1 MILFLSN
8 GHGEDLIGAT
18 LARRVREALTP
29 TASGPLPTAD
39 PPTAAISPTAAILPT
54 LQALAVVGEGRP
66 YLAAGVPLVGPRRV
80 LPSGG
85 FTRNSLA
92 NLWADLRAGLLSLLW
107 RQGAA
112 LRRLR
117 PETDL
122 VVAVGDILVL
132 FLARRVLRRP
142 TVFLPTAKSDY
153 IAPHFQ
159 IEVALMRECFKVYP
173 RDALTAAHLAEQ
185 GVPAEYVGNAMMDCL
200 DLSGVD
206 LRPALGA
213 SAAPS
218 DPAPQ
223 VVGLLPGSREEAYL
237 NLADLT
243 AVAARL
249 VRLASQPLAFPVA
262 LAPSLDPA
270 RATEAIRSAGGDAQV
285 LDSEATA
292 EPPPTFASA
301 AGRPLLTLIQGR
313 FGDVLL
319 ASDVVIGLAGTA
331 NEQAAGLGRPVVTF
345 PGRGAQ
351 FTPRFARAQQR
362 LLGEAVVLVEPPD
375 PARVAEI
382 TLHLL
387 ADSAER
393 QRRAAVGRERMGGP
407 GATGRMAAGI
417 VDAWTCVSSRRRQG

>member
-18 LARRVREALTP
+18 LARRVQK
-29 TASGPLPTAD
+29 
-39 PPTAAISPTAAILPT
+39 AAAGTT
-54 LQALAVVGEGRP
+54 VQALAVVGQGRP
-66 YLAAGVPLVGPRRV
+66 YLAAGIPLVGPRRV

-92 NLWADLRAGLLSLLW
+92 NLWADLRAGLFGLLW
-107 RQGAA
+107 RQAAA

-117 PETDL
+117 PEVDL

-132 FLARRVLRRP
+132 FLARRILRRP

-153 IAPHFQ
+153 IAPHFRV
-159 IEVALMRECFKVYP
+159 EVALMRECLKVYP
-173 RDALTAAHLAEQ
+173 RDALTAAHLAAQ
-185 GVPAEYVGNAMMDCL
+185 GAPAEYAGNAMMDCL
-200 DLSGVD
+200 DLSGAD
-206 LRPALGA
+206 LRPALEAA
-213 SAAPS
+213 SLPAPMAS
-218 DPAPQ
+218 HGPHGPAPGVPPGPAPQ
-223 VVGLLPGSREEAYL
+223 IVALLPGSREEAYR

-243 AVAARL
+243 TVAARL
-249 VRLASQPLAFPVA
+249 VRSSPQPLAFPVA

-270 RATEAIRSAGGDAQV
+270 RAAEAIRSAGGEAQL
-285 LDSEATA
+285 LDPDGPAAT
-292 EPPPTFASA
+292 PPAAPIPVATSPVADSA
-301 AGRPLLTLIQGR
+301 AVRPRLTLVPGR
-313 FGDVLL
+313 FGDVIQ
-319 ASDVVIGLAGTA
+319 ASDLVLGLAGTA

-387 ADSAER
+387 ADPAER
-393 QRRAAVGRERMGGP
+393 QRRAAVGRERLGGP
-407 GATGRMAAGI
+407 GATERMTAGI
-417 VDAWTCVSSRRRQG
+417 LAAWNRVRNC